1 MHRKPV
7 NHRFCPNPECS
18 LHGQLGKGNVVRHGF
33 IRLKRG
39 RRRRYR
45 CTVCGRTFCSTVGT
59 PYYRLQCTRKTFDEV
74 ALMGANEVSKSA
86 IARIKGISWNTVAR
100 WVEGAAEAERKFNH
114 LMTQDYPLRELQTDE
129 IKTFVPE
136 KNHPLWVSTAIDVL
150 SRLWTSTV
158 LGRRSCGNAR
168 RLISDTTRR
177 GVFSPIPPFRSP
189 ALLLPRGDRAQAGI
203 PAPHGKPIHSSRRM
217 NLTNRPLCVIVIV
230 NLSLAA
236 DCLRAPENRPR
247 RA

>member
-1 MHRKPV
+1 MRCKPI
-7 NHRFCPNPECS
+7 NDRFCPNTSCP
-18 LHGQLGKGNVVRHGF
+18 LHGRLSAGNVSRHGF
-33 IRLKRG
+33 VRLRRG

-45 CTVCGRTFCSTVGT
+45 CTACGRTFCSTAGT

-74 ALMGANEVSKSA
+74 AVMGATGTSRSD

-136 KNHPLWVSTAIDVL
+136 KNHPLWVSTAIEVW

-158 LGRRSCGNAR
+158 LGRRSYKNAC
-168 RLISDTTRR
+168 RLIRDTALR
-177 GVFSPIPPFRSP
+177 GRFERLPLITTDGFQYYYPVIARLFGP
-189 ALLLPRGDRAQAGI
+189 ACI
-203 PAPHGKPIHSSRRM
+203 
-217 NLTNRPLCVIVIV
+217 
-230 NLSLAA
+230 
-236 DCLRAPENRPR
+236 
-247 RA
+247 